1 MCQIEKGNNNQ
12 PVVDQYGLQE
22 LTVVELRNE
31 LKLRGLPVSGPKLEI
46 IKRLENDIEDRRDE
60 TVIDES
66 NAI

>member
-1 MCQIEKGNNNQ
+1 MCQIEQGNNNQ

-31 LKLRGLPVSGPKLEI
+31 LKLRGLPVSGLKSEL
-46 IKRLENDIEDRRDE
+46 IKRLKNDIEDGRDE
-60 TVIDES
+60 MVIDKS